1 MAIVSIASADKNLK
15 VLRDTFA
22 KKDADVQVVFKNGIL
37 GIGRIF
43 LRKLKLLKLL
53 ARSLSLFGKVYLL

>member
-22 KKDADVQVVFKNGIL
+22 KKDADY
-37 GIGRIF
+37 RWS
-43 LRKLKLLKLL
+43 LKM
-53 ARSLSLFGKVYLL
+53 VY